1 MARAPMPDPTKPD
14 EPQGAAVI
22 HVRSADRSDAA
33 LVHAL
38 YRATPAYFDI
48 ISIPVPT
55 LAEVSTELA
64 AAERDPRRSTEL
76 VIDRL
81 FDVRRGA
88 GDEAADAGNV
98 PPRDPRTGGRVVG
111 YLDYTLNYPE
121 RGDATVN
128 LLLVHGGLQSRGY
141 GRKVVTD
148 LERRLRGRAVRLL
161 ASIYGRNPRAERFWK
176 VGDVLRAR
184 QVDGQRA
191 EKDHRDQRNH
201 ERRHAE
207 SRHADA
213 V

>member
-1 MARAPMPDPTKPD
+1 M
-14 EPQGAAVI
+14 I

-48 ISIPVPT
+48 ISIPVPS

-64 AAERDPRRSTEL
+64 TAERDPRRSTEL

-81 FDVRRGA
+81 FDIRR
-88 GDEAADAGNV
+88 DAEGGRELARNE
-98 PPRDPRTGGRVVG
+98 PPRDPRSGGRVVG

-141 GRKVVTD
+141 GRNIVTD

-176 VGDVLRAR
+176 SLGYSFAIDAKPVLEWYAKALSATDAADPASRGPGAGSGDRTGKPEPR
-184 QVDGQRA
+184 
-191 EKDHRDQRNH
+191 
-201 ERRHAE
+201 
-207 SRHADA
+207 
-213 V
+213 